1 MSEKLLIHINH
12 FNFLCLEQSFFNL
25 NGVAI
30 WNFYKANYTLYGLK
44 ELMDKALDNYG
55 VREAFDKA
63 KLEDS
68 SVGMYHDNV

>member
-1 MSEKLLIHINH
+1 MKEQLLIHINH

-30 WNFYKANYTLYGLK
+30 WQFYKANYTLYGLK

-55 VREAFDKA
+55 VRDAFDKA
-63 KLEDS
+63 MLEDS